1 MEPQQIISHAG
12 ETKMTESRIASAAAI
27 RSFFR
32 VFAAGFVLTACSS
45 MPPIATDVDYCCV
58 PGTQGIHTF
67 RVEFK
72 DMPEFLKPMLRDEV
86 SIVLDTKGV
95 EYTEGDADATMLMAF
110 VHNPLTSQSA
120 NEDSMSESLSQGGD
134 SRFVAE
140 VQMELRGNVNKEL
153 IWSGSMTRVHNVAVG
168 SYMHDAPARAAMRQ
182 AFINMF
188 ADYPDPSL
196 SQLP

>member
-1 MEPQQIISHAG
+1 
-12 ETKMTESRIASAAAI
+12 MTEIRNASAAAI
-27 RSFFR
+27 RSFFMGLG
-32 VFAAGFVLTACSS
+32 VAVVLSACSS

-58 PGTQGIHTF
+58 PGSQGIHTF

-95 EYTEGDADATMLMAF
+95 EYTEEEADATMLMAF
-110 VHNPLTSQSA
+110 VHNPLTSESA
-120 NEDSMSESLSQGGD
+120 DEDSMSESLSQGGD

-140 VQMELRGNVNKEL
+140 VQMELRSNISQEL
-153 IWSGSMTRVHNVAVG
+153 IWSGSMTRVHNVSVG
-168 SYMHDAPARAAMRQ
+168 SYMHDSPARAAMRQ
-182 AFINMF
+182 AFIDMF

-196 SQLP
+196 SQLPP